1 MLHTCCCIG
10 WVLRQSRSR
19 GGLTGCAPRC
29 AAQGGRPLDDRINV
43 VRQLC
48 DELIEQLVQR
58 EELGAFD
65 VPMSLFRLAVEVKRV
80 GQMLVEQCRR
90 FSRVTPR

>member
-1 MLHTCCCIG
+1 MLHTSRRIG

-19 GGLTGCAPRC
+19 GGLTGCAPCC
-29 AAQGGRPLDDRINV
+29 AAQGGCPLGDGINV

-48 DELIEQLVQR
+48 GELIEQLVQR
-58 EELGAFD
+58 EEMRAFD

-80 GQMLVEQCRR
+80 GQMLVEQRDD
-90 FSRVTPR
+90 FLA